1 MGWLLRAGAPHIVHG
16 PLQVPDAQ
24 YAKFSFIDNPS
35 RQKYHSMVNWIDA
48 AIGRVV
54 DDLKTSGLYEDTLI
68 CFNADNGGP
77 LPTGNNW
84 PLKGGKFSNC
94 APHPQAGICQCELS
108 EEARFGS
115 PSFKPSSRAPKARAS
130 V

>member
-1 MGWLLRAGAPHIVHG
+1 M
-16 PLQVPDAQ
+16 
-24 YAKFSFIDNPS
+24 
-35 RQKYHSMVNWIDA
+35 
-48 AIGRVV
+48 V

-94 APHPQAGICQCELS
+94 APHPQAGICRRFLNCS
-108 EEARFGS
+108 EEAPLEAQASNR
-115 PSFKPSSRAPKARAS
+115 PVELQKRAS